1 MIIDRKQYKE
11 LIKVD
16 GGSLGHECSVSVN
29 IKEAP
34 DLKKE
39 IAALIKIY
47 PKRVYFDIPLG
58 NKMCFL
64 IEDLKDVKFEDGI
77 IEIYMK
83 NEEVIKIKISKEK
96 EIIKVYN
103 TLGKH
108 LGLGLENLNRK
119 VSQVEL
125 EKEYKREE
133 KRIERAIKEEEKE
146 RKRKEYERIMA
157 SNPEVT
163 IKANTKTSAQKE
175 LEYKRIMTSN
185 PTVST
190 VTQSST
196 IDNVAR
202 CPKCGSTSIT
212 ANKKGF
218 SLAKGA
224 LGVATVGAYG
234 AIAAGHGKNKV
245 ICTCLNCGKQWK
257 PGK

>member
-1 MIIDRKQYKE
+1 MG
-11 LIKVD
+11 L
-16 GGSLGHECSVSVN
+16 
-29 IKEAP
+29 
-34 DLKKE
+34 
-39 IAALIKIY
+39 
-47 PKRVYFDIPLG
+47 FD
-58 NKMCFL
+58 
-64 IEDLKDVKFEDGI
+64 
-77 IEIYMK
+77 
-83 NEEVIKIKISKEK
+83 
-96 EIIKVYN
+96 
-103 TLGKH
+103 
-108 LGLGLENLNRK
+108 
-119 VSQVEL
+119 SQE
-125 EKEYKREE
+125 
-133 KRIERAIKEEEKE
+133 ERARKKRLKEEEKE

-163 IKANTKTSAQKE
+163 VSTNPKATTKPGYKIKTKKE
-175 LEYKRIMTSN
+175 LEYERIMASN

-245 ICTCLNCGKQWK
+245 LVTCLKCGHQWK
-257 PGK
+257 PGKK

>member
-1 MIIDRKQYKE
+1 MIIDRKEYKE
-11 LIKVD
+11 LIKAD
-16 GGSLGHECSVSVN
+16 GGALGHECNISVN

-39 IAALIKIY
+39 ISALLKIY
-47 PKRVYFDIPLG
+47 PKRLYFDIPLG

-64 IEDLKDVKFEDGI
+64 IEDINDIKFEDGI

-83 NEEVIKIKISKEK
+83 NEEKIKIKIAKEK

-103 TLGKH
+103 ILGKH
-108 LGLGLENLNRK
+108 LGVGLEDLDKK

-125 EKEYKREE
+125 ENEYKREE
-133 KRIERAIKEEEKE
+133 KRIQRDIKEEEKE
-146 RKRKEYERIMA
+146 VRRKEYERIKA
-157 SNPEVT
+157 SDP
-163 IKANTKTSAQKE
+163 A
-175 LEYKRIMTSN
+175 
-185 PTVST
+185 VST

-245 ICTCLNCGKQWK
+245 IVTCLKCGHQWK
-257 PGK
+257 PGKR

>member
-1 MIIDRKQYKE
+1 MIIDRKEYKE
-11 LIKVD
+11 LIKAD
-16 GGSLGHECSVSVN
+16 GGALGHECNISVN
-29 IKEAP
+29 IKEAQ

-39 IAALIKIY
+39 ISALLKIY
-47 PKRVYFDIPLG
+47 PKRLYFDIPLG

-64 IEDLKDVKFEDGI
+64 IEDINDIKFEDGI

-83 NEEVIKIKISKEK
+83 NEEKIKIKIAKEK

-103 TLGKH
+103 ILGKH
-108 LGLGLENLNRK
+108 LGVGLEDLDKK

-125 EKEYKREE
+125 ENEYKREE
-133 KRIERAIKEEEKE
+133 KRIQRGIKEEEKE
-146 RKRKEYERIMA
+146 VRRKEYERIKA
-157 SNPEVT
+157 SDP
-163 IKANTKTSAQKE
+163 A
-175 LEYKRIMTSN
+175 
-185 PTVST
+185 VST

-245 ICTCLNCGKQWK
+245 IVTCLKCGHQWK
-257 PGK
+257 PGKR

>member
-1 MIIDRKQYKE
+1 MIIDKKQYKE

-16 GGSLGHECSVSVN
+16 GGSLGHDCNISVN

-39 IAALIKIY
+39 ISAVLKIY
-47 PKRVYFDIPLG
+47 PKRLYFDIPLG
-58 NKMCFL
+58 DKMCFL
-64 IEDLKDVKFEDGI
+64 IEDLKDVRFEDGI

-83 NEEVIKIKISKEK
+83 NEEIIKIKIAKEK

-103 TLGKH
+103 ALGKH
-108 LGLGLENLNRK
+108 LELGLENLNGE
-119 VSQVEL
+119 VSQVKIEN
-125 EKEYKREE
+125 EYKREE

-146 RKRKEYERIMA
+146 RKRKGYERIMD
-157 SNPEVT
+157 SNQDGG
-163 IKANTKTSAQKE
+163 TKDDS
-175 LEYKRIMTSN
+175 
-185 PTVST
+185 V
-190 VTQSST
+190 V
-196 IDNVAR
+196 R
-202 CPKCGSTSIT
+202 CPKCGSISIT

-234 AIAAGHGKNKV
+234 VLAAGHGKNKV
-245 ICTCLNCGKQWK
+245 LVTCLKCGHQWK